1 MILTVKQLQQ
11 NKEIIVPQTIAE
23 AVLIKNNGNVIT
35 LDKALSHKQDVLITL
50 AGSGL
55 IQYVQNNSVILTHS
69 NNITPTEKLESRLF
83 KYDNNGHI
91 IESVP
96 EGKIT
101 IKIENETIL
110 ESGTEIDQT
119 INLSDDFKKEDNTI
133 KLNWNNI

>member
-1 MILTVKQLQQ
+1 MILTIKQLSQ
-11 NKEIIVPQTIAE
+11 NKEIFVPQTVAE
-23 AVLIKNNGNVIT
+23 AVLIKNNDNVIT
-35 LDKALSHKQDVLITL
+35 LDQALKQKQNTIITP

-55 IQYVQNNSVILTHS
+55 IQHQQNNSVILTHS
-69 NNITPTEKLESRLF
+69 NNITATDKLESRLF

-91 IESVP
+91 TESVP